1 MQRLPLKLLEPGMVV
16 AKPVVNEKGA
26 VLVSENSEL
35 NDKIILRLENMGI
48 ARVAVKGFPVRL
60 PGYAPKS
67 LQEIIQSMELGFSR
81 IDPANDLMRKF
92 RVLLKAYFIQRDR
105 EMQGWDSENPQ
116 EIPQPSGPSIQKS
129 QQKEMGSE
137 PQG

>member
-35 NDKIILRLENMGI
+35 TDKLILRLENMGI
-48 ARVAVKGFPVRL
+48 VRVAVKGFPVRL

-67 LQEIIQSMELGFSR
+67 LREIIQAMEQAFSR
-81 IDPANDLMRKF
+81 IDPSDDLMKKF
-92 RVLLKAYFIQRDR
+92 RVLLKAYFIQKDR
-105 EMQGWDSENPQ
+105 EMQGWDPANAQAS
-116 EIPQPSGPSIQKS
+116 PQPPESPTQRS
-129 QQKEMGSE
+129 SE
-137 PQG
+137 EQTDPEPEA